1 MNKNKNLQ
9 VRYTSDDEDKLVK
22 IMKYLN
28 KVNGVPLT
36 KSAAI
41 CALINLK
48 YKDIKKEIL

>member
-9 VRYTSDDEDKLVK
+9 VRYTSDDENRLVE
-22 IMKYLN
+22 IMNHLN